1 MIAISILVPVF
12 NVECYLNQCLDSI
25 LQQTFRDFEVI
36 CINDGS
42 TDHSLEIIKNFIAKD
57 KRFKLIDKTNTGY
70 GHSMNQGL
78 SQCQGEYISI
88 IESDDYIQPDMLE
101 RLYTVAI
108 KNNLDV
114 ARCNYYLFSKFSK
127 KLNNDYIKDILANKV
142 LKPLDHIKIFYQS
155 PSIWVNLYKREFI
168 DKNKIRFLETAGASF
183 QDTSF
188 VFKVYALCK
197 RFMFINEALL
207 YYRIDNSSSSINNK
221 NKAFCVCDEY
231 QEILKFTKERPQIYN
246 KLKYHIPVLRYNC
259 YRWNFLRINR
269 NLRKKFLYVWQKEI
283 INDCIEGRIKKNYF
297 GRKKLLNV
305 LLIKYFPLAYNMLK
319 FFVRK

>member
-42 TDHSLEIIKNFIAKD
+42 TDHSLEIIKSFIAKD
-57 KRFKLIDKTNTGY
+57 KRFKLIDKINTGY

-197 RFMFINEALL
+197 RFMYINEALL
-207 YYRIDNSSSSINNK
+207 YYRIDNNGSSINNK
-221 NKAFCVCDEY
+221 SKAFCVCDEY
-231 QEILKFTKERPQIYN
+231 QEILKFTKEHPQIYD
-246 KLKYHIPVLRYNC
+246 KIKYHIPVLRYNC
-259 YRWNFLRINR
+259 YRWNFLRIDPG
-269 NLRKKFLYVWQKEI
+269 LRKSFLKSWQKDINKDYSENRICKILFSKKKI
-283 INDCIEGRIKKNYF
+283 INILMIRYAPYI
-297 GRKKLLNV
+297 
-305 LLIKYFPLAYNMLK
+305 YNMLK
-319 FFVRK
+319 KFKN

>member
-1 MIAISILVPVF
+1 MIAISILVPVY
-12 NVECYLNQCLDSI
+12 NVERYLNQCLDSI

-42 TDHSLEIIKNFIAKD
+42 TDHSLEIIKSFIAKD
-57 KRFKLIDKTNTGY
+57 KRFKLIDKINTGY

-88 IESDDYIQPDMLE
+88 IESDDYIKPDMLE
-101 RLYTVAI
+101 RLYTVAK

-114 ARCNYYLFSKFSK
+114 ARCNYYIFSKFSK
-127 KLNNDYIKDILANKV
+127 KLNNDYIRDILANKV
-142 LKPLDHIKIFYQS
+142 LKPLNHIKIFYQP

-168 DKNKIRFLETAGASF
+168 DKYKIRFLETAGASF

-197 RFMFINEALL
+197 RFMYINEALL

-231 QEILKFTKERPQIYN
+231 QEILKFTKEHPQIYD
-246 KLKYHIPVLRYNC
+246 KIKYHIPVLRYNC
-259 YRWNFLRINR
+259 YRWNFLRIDPS
-269 NLRKKFLYVWQKEI
+269 LRKSFLKSWQKDINNDYSENRICKILFGKKKMINILMIRYAPI
-283 INDCIEGRIKKNYF
+283 IYNILKIFKN
-297 GRKKLLNV
+297 R
-305 LLIKYFPLAYNMLK
+305 
-319 FFVRK
+319 